1 MQNKRWPKS
10 AQVDFFETLAQL
22 IAVGYDLEKAL
33 VSLQSLLS
41 KLRQDLQ
48 VIVGGLREGRHFYRL
63 ITPYVRSEIRR
74 ELAFAVVHGN
84 LMDILAEI
92 GSRERRRMQQIQKLR
107 QLLLYPIMLFG
118 LLAVIFA
125 VFIQFLLPEFTNMGM
140 ALPTFSGLPVLIFVM
155 TFVLIIVGVA
165 GLSWWRCHSWLQRL
179 VAIRRLPLIGPVMRL
194 SLDYQISLQLGLLL
208 TSGVS
213 FSVIVK
219 RFASLDEGG
228 VLKDVSRLAE
238 KSLTAGESIAE
249 FVRKVPLLPRES
261 ELLFSKG
268 KQQHEIGQ
276 EFQLLAERKFEL
288 LERQISRYLL
298 IIQPLCFGVIG
309 LVVVGLYLLMLMP
322 MYQNMGELMTW

>member
-10 AQVDFFETLAQL
+10 TQVDFFETLAQL
-22 IAVGYDLEKAL
+22 ISVGYDLEKAL
-33 VSLQSLLS
+33 QALQSLLP
-41 KLRQDLQ
+41 KLRSDLQ
-48 VIVGGLREGRHFYRL
+48 VIVAGLREGRHFYQL
-63 ITPYVRSEIRR
+63 MTPYVRSEIRR

-84 LMDILAEI
+84 LMDILSEI
-92 GSRERRRMQQIQKLR
+92 GSRERRRMRQIQKLR
-107 QLLLYPIMLFG
+107 QLLMYPLVLFG
-118 LLAVIFA
+118 LLVVIFV
-125 VFIQFLLPEFTNMGM
+125 VFMQFLLPEFTNMGM
-140 ALPTFSGLPVLIFVM
+140 TLPTLTGVPVTLSV
-155 TFVLIIVGVA
+155 VGVGLIGISTA
-165 GLSWWRCHSWLQRL
+165 GIIWWQRRSWLQRL
-179 VAIRRLPLIGPVMRL
+179 VTMRRIPVIGPVIRL

-219 RFASLDEGG
+219 RFASLGEGG
-228 VLKDVSRLAE
+228 VLKDVSQLAE

-249 FVRKVPLLPRES
+249 FVTKVPLLPRES

-268 KQQHEIGQ
+268 KRQHEIGQ

-288 LERQISRYLL
+288 LERQIGRYLL

-322 MYQNMGELMTW
+322 MYQNMGDLMTW